1 MHLDN
6 RRKTMGGKAT
16 LVKTIPLEGTKNGLI
31 SISKIEEPYG
41 EGSDPV
47 ASIGISLSGDATEP
61 EWKVHLPL
69 GNLDAVIEAL
79 QTLK

>member
-1 MHLDN
+1 MSSN
-6 RRKTMGGKAT
+6 MT
-16 LVKTIPLEGTKNGLI
+16 LETTLPLEGTKNGVI

-41 EGSDPV
+41 AGSNTV
-47 ASIGISLSGDATEP
+47 ASIGISLAGKADDP

-79 QTLK
+79 QKLK

>member
-1 MHLDN
+1 MSA
-6 RRKTMGGKAT
+6 KVT
-16 LVKTIPLEGTKNGLI
+16 LETTVPLEGTKNGVI

-41 EGSDPV
+41 EGSNTV
-47 ASIGISLSGDATEP
+47 ASIGISLAGKADEP

-79 QTLK
+79 QKLK

>member
-1 MHLDN
+1 MS
-6 RRKTMGGKAT
+6 GKMT
-16 LVKTIPLEGTKNGLI
+16 LETNLPLEGTKNGVI

-41 EGSDPV
+41 ADSNTV
-47 ASIGISLSGDATEP
+47 ASIGISLAGNAEEP

-79 QTLK
+79 QKLK

>member
-1 MHLDN
+1 MSSN
-6 RRKTMGGKAT
+6 MT
-16 LVKTIPLEGTKNGLI
+16 LETTLPLVGTKNGVI

-41 EGSDPV
+41 AGSNTV
-47 ASIGISLSGDATEP
+47 ASIGISLAGKADEP

-79 QTLK
+79 QKLK